1 MTQYFEYGD
10 KEIQY
15 LKSKD
20 EKMARLIDKAGHI
33 YRGINPDLYSALADS
48 IVGQQI
54 STAAH
59 VTIRKR
65 IADKFGILTPEK
77 VVAIP
82 DEELKSVGISY
93 RKAGYIKDFSQK
105 IVNGEFDIA
114 SLSQMP
120 DHEAVEKLVSLKG
133 VGKWTAEMMLTF
145 SMARTD
151 VLSYGDLAIRR
162 GIMRL
167 YNLESLSEKE
177 FHQLT
182 DKFSPYR
189 TTAALYFWWLAAPD
203 CDFIIED

>member
-1 MTQYFEYGD
+1 MAHYFEYSHIETD
-10 KEIQY
+10 Y

-20 EKMARLIDKAGHI
+20 EKMSRLIEKVGHI
-33 YRGINPDLYSALADS
+33 YRTVNPDLYSCLTDS

-59 VTIRKR
+59 NTIRGR
-65 IADKFGILTPEK
+65 ILEKFGTLTPEK
-77 VVAIP
+77 VVEIP

-114 SLSQMP
+114 SLNDMS
-120 DHEAVEKLVSLKG
+120 DDEAIEKLVSLKG
-133 VGKWTAEMMLTF
+133 VGKWTAEMMLTV
-145 SMARTD
+145 SMSRPD

-162 GIMRL
+162 GIMKL
-167 YNLESLSEKE
+167 YGLEELSEAE
-177 FHQLT
+177 FHRLT

-189 TTAALYFWWLAAPD
+189 TTAALYFWRYSAPG
-203 CDFIIED
+203 CDFTIE

>member
-1 MTQYFEYGD
+1 MARYFEYSHIETD
-10 KEIQY
+10 Y

-20 EKMARLIDKAGHI
+20 EKMSRLIEKVGHI
-33 YRGINPDLYSALADS
+33 YRTVNPDLYSCLTDS

-59 VTIRKR
+59 NTIRNR
-65 IADKFGILTPEK
+65 IFEKFGTLTPEK
-77 VVAIP
+77 VIDIP

-105 IVNGEFDIA
+105 IVSGEFDIVGLNDM
-114 SLSQMP
+114 S
-120 DHEAVEKLVSLKG
+120 DDEAIEKLVSLKG

-145 SMARTD
+145 SMSRPD

-162 GIMRL
+162 GIMKL
-167 YNLESLSEKE
+167 YGLEELSEKE
-177 FHQLT
+177 FHNLT

-189 TTAALYFWWLAAPD
+189 TTAALYFWRYSAPD
-203 CDFIIED
+203 CDFTIE

>member
-1 MTQYFEYGD
+1 MTQYFEYSHIETD
-10 KEIQY
+10 Y

-20 EKMARLIDKAGHI
+20 VKMARLIEKVGHI
-33 YRGINPDLYSALADS
+33 YRTVNPDLYSCLTDS

-59 VTIRKR
+59 NTIRNR
-65 IADKFGILTPEK
+65 IFEKFGTLTPEK
-77 VVAIP
+77 VVEIP

-105 IVNGEFDIA
+105 IVNGEFDIVGLNDMSDA
-114 SLSQMP
+114 
-120 DHEAVEKLVSLKG
+120 EAIEKLVSLKG

-145 SMARTD
+145 SMSRPD

-162 GIMRL
+162 GIMKL
-167 YNLESLSEKE
+167 YGLEELSEKE
-177 FHQLT
+177 FHNLT

-189 TTAALYFWWLAAPD
+189 TTAALYFWRYSAPD
-203 CDFIIED
+203 CDFTIE